1 MEIKRK
7 ELDAAVRAG
16 VIDKVA
22 ADRLWNFFASREGG
36 YGHTGFDLTNL
47 LWYAGALIVI
57 SAMGIFSTEA
67 FSRWGGLALT
77 ATALVYAVVFA
88 YAGRYFMQDRGIFV
102 LGGLL
107 ITVAVSMAPLAT
119 YGIQD
124 AVGWWSH
131 GEPGEYRDLFVW
143 VRGSWV
149 FMSLSA
155 VAAGLIAFRLYRF
168 PFILM
173 IVATALWFLSMDITP
188 WFVSEWPVPGE
199 DKMLDYAH
207 RERLPELRGVV
218 STLFGVGLLVI
229 VWGIDVRMKADF
241 TFWLHLAA
249 ALCITGGMFFWLT
262 DNAMEWAVLCV
273 ASVMMLL
280 LSVFLRRGVYTVF
293 GGIGVASYLGYLA
306 FDLFDDV
313 IVFSFALTAVG
324 VTVMY
329 LGYIYYRH
337 QADLQAWL
345 ERILPPSISRLRP

>member
-1 MEIKRK
+1 MEIKK
-7 ELDAAVRAG
+7 KDIDEAVSAG
-16 VIDKVA
+16 IINKA
-22 ADRLWNFFASREGG
+22 TADGLWSFLASRRGG

-67 FSRWGGLALT
+67 FSRWGGVALT
-77 ATALVYAVVFA
+77 VTALAYAVVFA
-88 YAGRYFMQDRGIFV
+88 FTGRYFMQERGIFV

-131 GEPGEYRDLFVW
+131 GEPGEYRDFFVW

-173 IVATALWFLSMDITP
+173 IVAIALWFLSMDITP
-188 WFVSEWPVPGE
+188 WLVPGWPAPGE
-199 DKMLDYAH
+199 DIMPDYAH
-207 RERLPELRGVV
+207 RERLVELRGVV
-218 STLFGVGLLVI
+218 STLFGVALLVI

-262 DNAMEWAVLCV
+262 DNAMEWALLCA
-273 ASVMMLL
+273 ASVAMLL

-293 GGIGVASYLGYLA
+293 GAIGVASYLGYLA
-306 FDLFDDV
+306 FDIFDDV
-313 IVFSFALTAVG
+313 LLFSFALTAVG
-324 VTVMY
+324 VTIMY
-329 LGYIYYRH
+329 LGYMYYRH
-337 QADLQAWL
+337 QADLQVWL
-345 ERILPPSISRLRP
+345 ERRLPPSISRLRP

>member
-7 ELDAAVRAG
+7 DIDAAVRAG
-16 VIDKVA
+16 VIDKA
-22 ADRLWNFFASREGG
+22 IADRLWRFLASRGVG
-36 YGHTGFDLTNL
+36 YGHTGFHLTNL
-47 LWYAGALIVI
+47 LWYAGSLIVM

-67 FSRWGGLALT
+67 FSRWGGVALT
-77 ATALVYAVVFA
+77 AAALVYAVVFA

-124 AVGWWSH
+124 AAGWWSH
-131 GEPGEYRDLFVW
+131 GEPGEYRDFFVW

-188 WFVSEWPVPGE
+188 WLVSGWPAPGE
-199 DKMLDYAH
+199 DNMLDYAH
-207 RERLPELRGVV
+207 WARLAEMRGVV
-218 STLFGVGLLVI
+218 STLFGVALLVI
-229 VWGIDVRMKADF
+229 TWGIDVRMKADF

-249 ALCITGGMFFWLT
+249 ALCMTGGMFFWMT
-262 DNAMEWAVLCV
+262 DNAREWAVLCA
-273 ASVMMLL
+273 ASVAMLL

-293 GGIGVASYLGYLA
+293 GAIGVAAYLGYLA
-306 FDLFDDV
+306 FDLFDDAL
-313 IVFSFALTAVG
+313 VFSFALTAVG
-324 VTVMY
+324 ITVIY
-329 LGYIYYRH
+329 LGYMYYRH
-337 QADLQAWL
+337 QADLQVWL
-345 ERILPPSISRLRP
+345 ERRLPPSISRLRQ